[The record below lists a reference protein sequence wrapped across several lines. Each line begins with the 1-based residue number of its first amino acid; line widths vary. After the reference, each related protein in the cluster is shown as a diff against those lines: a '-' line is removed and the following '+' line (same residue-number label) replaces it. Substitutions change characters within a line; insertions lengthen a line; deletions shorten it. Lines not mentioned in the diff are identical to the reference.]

1 MMYTIIAIIVAY
13 LLGSLPYGLIL
24 VKVFKNMDIRT
35 VGSKNIGATN
45 VLRAGFP
52 ILAIA
57 TMLLDIF
64 KGILAVLFAKML
76 GLDLQIIA
84 LTGLVATIGHIFPI
98 WLKFSGGKGVATGFG
113 AILFLNPTL
122 GALALGVWILMLLF
136 FRYSSLSAISAC
148 IFIALYSLI
157 LMPAN
162 YIYIFLIVML
172 ILFKH
177 KANFIRLIKKEEKR
191 INFKKK

>member
-1 MMYTIIAIIVAY
+1 MYIIISIIVAY

-24 VKVFKNMDIRT
+24 VKVFKNIDIRT
-35 VGSKNIGATN
+35 MGSKNIGATN

-52 ILAIA
+52 ILAVF

-64 KGILAVLFAKML
+64 KGVLAVLFAKMI
-76 GLDLQIIA
+76 GLEVQIVA
-84 LTGLVATIGHIFPI
+84 LCGLIATIGHVFPI

-122 GALALGVWILMLLF
+122 GGLALGVWILVLVV

-148 IFIALYSLI
+148 IFIAFYSII
-157 LMPAN
+157 LMPTN
-162 YIYIFLIVML
+162 YIYCFLIVML

-177 KANFIRLIKKEEKR
+177 KANFIRLINKEEKK